1 MNDEEQ
7 SDEALFRLFRK
18 GDDRAFETLYQ
29 RYRQTLYLFLLRSTQ
44 ATGDADELYQD
55 VWSRIIS
62 AAKPFDGGSFKAY
75 VFRIARNLI
84 IDRHRRANL
93 TLVTDQG
100 DLHEPVQPG
109 KSVEEQMQDEEC
121 SERLKRHI
129 GQLPFEQREVFL
141 LKEEAG
147 LTLVQI
153 AAMIDAGR
161 ETVKSRMRYALKQL
175 RQLLED
181 CL

>member
-1 MNDEEQ
+1 MSDKEQ

-29 RYRQTLYLFLLRSTQ
+29 RYRQTLYLFLLRSTHC
-44 ATGDADELYQD
+44 TGDADELYQD

-75 VFRIARNLI
+75 AFRIARNLI
-84 IDRHRRANL
+84 IDRHRRAHL

-100 DLHEPVQPG
+100 ELHEPVQPG

-121 SERLKRHI
+121 SERMKRHI
-129 GQLPFEQREVFL
+129 GQLPIEQREVFL

-147 LTLVQI
+147 LTLAQI
-153 AAMIDAGR
+153 AAMIDTGR

-175 RQLLED
+175 RQLLEE

>member
-75 VFRIARNLI
+75 AFRIARNLI

-93 TLVTDQG
+93 TLVT
-100 DLHEPVQPG
+100 
-109 KSVEEQMQDEEC
+109 
-121 SERLKRHI
+121 
-129 GQLPFEQREVFL
+129 
-141 LKEEAG
+141 
-147 LTLVQI
+147 
-153 AAMIDAGR
+153 
-161 ETVKSRMRYALKQL
+161 
-175 RQLLED
+175 
-181 CL
+181 